1 MRGKK
6 NRTLFVVAS
15 IVFLLL
21 IGYTLNKVGENGL
34 LLIEELTGE
43 KDNVRV
49 QITDTREGVGGKSS
63 IVQTL
68 EGLEVENVQIPKNW
82 TKQTKTFSD
91 SELNDTQISQYTD
104 EEGNVVGYEV
114 VQGENKFAYSL
125 EHAEYQ
131 FKEVQGESPRYHWN
145 NDEEFLYEAVLSE
158 EEKTEISTT
167 VRLVEQVDVE
177 DYTKY
182 KDFLNFGGE
191 AEWAL
196 PRAYSYTSDG
206 ANISLEQAMEL
217 CMEILV
223 WTGVEKERI
232 ERVMEVDE
240 YGMFVG
246 YSFNL
251 RNWQRD
257 YGNSTDVVWVDNCI
271 GVKEESIIN
280 DGMKVNIVLYER
292 HRSELD
298 ESYNHTAA
306 TGQYLI
312 CLKEKVIIVE

>member
-1 MRGKK
+1 MRK
-6 NRTLFVVAS
+6 NTGMLFRTAG
-15 IVFLLL
+15 IILL
-21 IGYTLNKVGENGL
+21 I
-34 LLIEELTGE
+34 LTGCNQGGNEGTFTVRIE
-43 KDNVRV
+43 KEAVAEN
-49 QITDTREGVGGKSS
+49 IGVEEESRTEK
-63 IVQTL
+63 IK
-68 EGLEVENVQIPKNW
+68 IPKNW

-91 SELNDTQISQYTD
+91 SELNDTQISQYID
-104 EEGNVVGYEV
+104 ETGNVVGYEV

-131 FKEVQGESPRYHWN
+131 FKEMQGEIPRYHWN

-158 EEKTEISTT
+158 EEKKDMSTT
-167 VRLVEQVDVE
+167 VNLIGRVDVE
-177 DYTKY
+177 NYAEY
-182 KDFLNFGGE
+182 KDFLPFGGE

-206 ANISLEQAMEL
+206 ANISLEQAIDL

-223 WTGVEKERI
+223 LEGVKKENI
-232 ERVMEVDE
+232 KRVMEGDQ
-240 YGMFVG
+240 YGMYVG

-257 YGNSTDVVWVDNCI
+257 YGDTTDIVWVDNCI
-271 GVKEESIIN
+271 GVKADSIIN
-280 DGMKVNIVLYER
+280 DGMKMNIVLYER

-312 CLKEKVIIVE
+312 GLKEKVIIVE

>member
-1 MRGKK
+1 MRK
-6 NRTLFVVAS
+6 NTGILFRTAG
-15 IVFLLL
+15 IILL
-21 IGYTLNKVGENGL
+21 I
-34 LLIEELTGE
+34 LTGCNQGGNEGTFTVRIE
-43 KDNVRV
+43 KEAVAEN
-49 QITDTREGVGGKSS
+49 IGVEEESRTEK
-63 IVQTL
+63 IK
-68 EGLEVENVQIPKNW
+68 IPKNW

-91 SELNDTQISQYTD
+91 SELNDTQISQYID
-104 EEGNVVGYEV
+104 ETGNVVGYEV

-131 FKEVQGESPRYHWN
+131 FKEMQGEIPRYHWN

-158 EEKTEISTT
+158 EEKKDMSTT
-167 VRLVEQVDVE
+167 VNLIGRVDVE
-177 DYTKY
+177 NYAEY
-182 KDFLNFGGE
+182 KDFLPFGGE

-206 ANISLEQAMEL
+206 ANISLEQAIDL

-223 WTGVEKERI
+223 LEGVKKENI
-232 ERVMEVDE
+232 KRVMEGE
-240 YGMFVG
+240 QYGMYVG

-257 YGNSTDVVWVDNCI
+257 YGDTTDIVWVDNCI
-271 GVKEESIIN
+271 GVKADSIIH
-280 DGMKVNIVLYER
+280 DGMKMNIVLYER

-312 CLKEKVIIVE
+312 GLKEKVIIVE

>member
-1 MRGKK
+1 MLLRNLSIEGIELESIEPISELTSLEKLILSDVVNFESKLNLEPIGKLENLEYLCLENVKLESVEPLRGLE
-6 NRTLFVVAS
+6 RMDFVVAS

-21 IGYTLNKVGENGL
+21 IGYTLNKVGENGS

-196 PRAYSYTSDG
+196 PRAYS
-206 ANISLEQAMEL
+206 
-217 CMEILV
+217 
-223 WTGVEKERI
+223 
-232 ERVMEVDE
+232 
-240 YGMFVG
+240 
-246 YSFNL
+246 
-251 RNWQRD
+251 
-257 YGNSTDVVWVDNCI
+257 
-271 GVKEESIIN
+271 IIN
-280 DGMKVNIVLYER
+280 DGMKMSFILYER
-292 HRSELD
+292 HRSVLD
-298 ESYNHTAA
+298 ESFNHTAA
-306 TGQYLI
+306 TGQFLI
-312 CLKEKVIIVE
+312 CLKEKVIIKE

>member
-1 MRGKK
+1 MRK
-6 NRTLFVVAS
+6 NTGMLFRAAG
-15 IVFLLL
+15 IILL
-21 IGYTLNKVGENGL
+21 I
-34 LLIEELTGE
+34 LTGCNQGGDEGTFTVGIE
-43 KDNVRV
+43 KESVAEN
-49 QITDTREGVGGKSS
+49 IGVEEESRTEK
-63 IVQTL
+63 IK
-68 EGLEVENVQIPKNW
+68 IPKNW

-104 EEGNVVGYEV
+104 ESGNVAGYEV

-125 EHAEYQ
+125 EHTEYQ
-131 FKEVQGESPRYHWN
+131 FKEIQGEIPRYHWN

-158 EEKTEISTT
+158 EEKKEISTT

-177 DYTKY
+177 DYAKY
-182 KDFLNFGGE
+182 KDFLSFGGE

-206 ANISLEQAMEL
+206 ANISLEQAMDL

-223 WTGVEKERI
+223 LEGVKKDNI
-232 ERVMEVDE
+232 KRVMEADE

-257 YGNSTDVVWVDNCI
+257 YGDSTDIVWVDNRI
-271 GVKEESIIN
+271 GVKADSIIN
-280 DGMKVNIVLYER
+280 DGMKMNIVLYER

-298 ESYNHTAA
+298 EGYDHIVATA
-306 TGQYLI
+306 QYLI

>member
-1 MRGKK
+1 MKTRMLSAF
-6 NRTLFVVAS
+6 TIIMFMIFVQS
-15 IVFLLL
+15 FS
-21 IGYTLNKVGENGL
+21 GEENQEKFIEKTI
-34 LLIEELTGE
+34 IEENHMESLE
-43 KDNVRV
+43 IVS
-49 QITDTREGVGGKSS
+49 GKSS
-63 IVQTL
+63 IVQIL
-68 EGLEVENVQIPKNW
+68 EELEVENLQTLKNW
-82 TKQTKTFSD
+82 TKQTKIFSD

-104 EEGNVVGYEV
+104 EAGNVVGYEV

-131 FKEVQGESPRYHWN
+131 FKEVQGEIPRYNWN
-145 NDEEFLYEAVLSE
+145 DDEEFLYEAVLSE
-158 EEKTEISTT
+158 EEKKEMSTT

-182 KDFLNFGGE
+182 KDFLTFGGE

-196 PRAYSYTSDG
+196 PTAYSYTSDG

-223 WTGVEKERI
+223 RDGVEKERI

-251 RNWQRD
+251 RNWQISED
-257 YGNSTDVVWVDNCI
+257 SADIVWVDNRI
-271 GVKEESIIN
+271 GVRADSIIN
-280 DGMKVNIVLYER
+280 DGMKMSFILYER
-292 HRSELD
+292 HRSVLD
-298 ESYNHTAA
+298 ESFNHTAT
-306 TGQYLI
+306 TGQFLI
-312 CLKEKVIIVE
+312 CLKEKVIIKE

>member
-1 MRGKK
+1 MAENIGVEEES
-6 NRTLFVVAS
+6 RT
-15 IVFLLL
+15 
-21 IGYTLNKVGENGL
+21 
-34 LLIEELTGE
+34 E
-43 KDNVRV
+43 K
-49 QITDTREGVGGKSS
+49 IK
-63 IVQTL
+63 
-68 EGLEVENVQIPKNW
+68 IPKNW

-91 SELNDTQISQYTD
+91 SELNDTQISQYID
-104 EEGNVVGYEV
+104 ETGNVVGYEV

-131 FKEVQGESPRYHWN
+131 FKEMQGEIPRYHWN

-158 EEKTEISTT
+158 EEKKDMSTT
-167 VRLVEQVDVE
+167 VNLIGRVDVE
-177 DYTKY
+177 NYAEY
-182 KDFLNFGGE
+182 KDFLPFGGE

-206 ANISLEQAMEL
+206 ANISLEQAIDL

-223 WTGVEKERI
+223 LEGVKKENI
-232 ERVMEVDE
+232 KRVMEGDQ
-240 YGMFVG
+240 YGMYVG

-257 YGNSTDVVWVDNCI
+257 YGDTTDTVWVDNCI
-271 GVKEESIIN
+271 GVKADSIIN
-280 DGMKVNIVLYER
+280 DGMKMNIVLYER

-312 CLKEKVIIVE
+312 GLKEKVIIVE